1 MKNILLP
8 TDFSDNAWSAAVY
21 ALKLFAK
28 EECTFYFLHSSKMK
42 ASTMSNFSNR
52 LLRAI
57 AVNDAKDLNDL
68 EEMAEQVSTNASHDF
83 KTILSPE
90 DLESSIEVAVNRHKI
105 GLVVIGT
112 KGITKTHE
120 FLFGSNTVTI
130 IKNMKLC
137 PILVVPEE
145 FDFESPEHIAFP
157 TDFKRFYG
165 EELEPVKQLAELY
178 QSKIRILH
186 INKEKQLSDT
196 QNYNMSMLKMYLE
209 EHSHSFH
216 WMPDY
221 AKIETAIND
230 FIDELNIS
238 ILVMISYKH
247 SFIEDIV
254 KEAVVKNIC
263 THPKVPF
270 FIIPCID

>member
-21 ALKLFAK
+21 ALKLFAR
-28 EECTFYFLHSSKMK
+28 EECRFYFLHSSKMK

-57 AVNDAKDLNDL
+57 AENDAKDLKHL
-68 EEMAEQVSTNASHDF
+68 KEMAEQINTNASHEF

-90 DLESSIEVAVNRHKI
+90 DLENSIEVAVKKHKI
-105 GLVVIGT
+105 DLIVIGT

-137 PILVVPEE
+137 PVLVVPEE
-145 FDFESPEHIAFP
+145 FDFVHPEHIAFP

-186 INKEKQLSDT
+186 INKEKQLSDI

-209 EHSHSFH
+209 DYPHSFH
-216 WMPDY
+216 WMLDY

-238 ILVMISYKH
+238 VLVMVNYKH